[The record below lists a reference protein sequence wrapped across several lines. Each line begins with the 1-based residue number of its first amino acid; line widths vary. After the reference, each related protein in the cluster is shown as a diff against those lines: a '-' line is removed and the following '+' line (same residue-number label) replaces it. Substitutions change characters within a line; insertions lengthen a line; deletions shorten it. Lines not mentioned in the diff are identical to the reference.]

1 MMTEERPKYVPGP
14 QGLEILAAA
23 GIPISKNT
31 YYEGLRTGR
40 IPSLRVGKKFFVR
53 EDIVELMELGLEKRE
68 GELGAGGSGPK

>member
-1 MMTEERPKYVPGP
+1 MMTEDRPKYVPGP
-14 QGLEILAAA
+14 QGLEILTAA

-53 EDIVELMELGLEKRE
+53 EDIVELMESGLQKRE
-68 GELGAGGSGPK
+68 GALGAGGNG